1 MIERIKKFFKNIG
14 PGWVT
19 GASDDD
25 PSGIGTYS
33 VAGAKFGFLPLWT
46 MPFLIPFMY
55 AVQEMCARIAQVTG
69 RGLAGIIRH
78 HYPRWVLYT
87 VVILLVFANTMNIAA
102 DIGAMAAAMKLVV
115 DGPFL
120 AWALFF
126 TIATLILEIFVSYK
140 VYSRYLKLLT
150 LSLFAYILTAFA
162 VHIDWLNVVS
172 HLLSPKIT
180 LNKDFLFMLVAIFGT
195 TISPYL
201 FFWQASSEVE
211 DEISKGRL
219 TLTSRRGAKNSEIHT
234 MRADVL
240 SGMLFSN
247 IVAFFIMLTA
257 AVTLFPNGIVIET
270 AQDAAMAL
278 KPLAGDFASL
288 LFAFGIIGTGLLAIP
303 ILAGS
308 ASYALS
314 ESFNWNAGLYRKV
327 RDAHGFYGIITIAT
341 LIGLFINFLGI
352 DPIKLLIWT
361 AVVNGAIAPI
371 LLYFI
376 IHIANNKK
384 IMGRWHN
391 DRFSNLLGWM
401 TVAIM
406 AGSIVFLIVL

>member
-1 MIERIKKFFKNIG
+1 MFERIKKFFKNLG

-33 VAGAKFGFLPLWT
+33 FAGAKFGFLPLWT

-69 RGLAGIIRH
+69 RGLAGVIRH
-78 HYPRWVLYT
+78 HYPRWALYS
-87 VVILLVFANTMNIAA
+87 VVVLLVFANTMNIAA

-115 DGPFL
+115 DAPFL
-120 AWALFF
+120 MWALFF
-126 TIATLILEIFVSYK
+126 TIVTLILEIFVPYR
-140 VYSRYLKLLT
+140 VYSRYLKVLT
-150 LSLFAYILTAFA
+150 ISLFAYILTVF
-162 VHIDWLNVVS
+162 VVQINWMDVIT

-180 LNKDFLFMLVAIFGT
+180 LNKDFLFALVAIFGT

-211 DEISKGRL
+211 DEISKGRM
-219 TLTSRRGAKNSEIHT
+219 TITSRRGARTEEIHT

-240 SGMLFSN
+240 AGMLFSN
-247 IVAFFIMLTA
+247 AVAFFIMLTA

-278 KPLAGDFASL
+278 KPLAGDFASV
-288 LFAFGIIGTGLLAIP
+288 LFALGIIGTGLLAIP

-308 ASYALS
+308 ASYALA
-314 ESFNWNAGLYRKV
+314 ESFNWNSGLYRKV
-327 RDAHGFYGIITIAT
+327 RDAHGFYGVITIAT
-341 LIGLFINFLGI
+341 LVGLFINFLGI

-371 LLYFI
+371 LLFFI
-376 IHIANNKK
+376 IRIANDKK

-401 TVAIM
+401 TVCIM
-406 AGSIVFLIVL
+406 AGSIVFLVAL

>member
-69 RGLAGIIRH
+69 RGLAGVIRH
-78 HYPRWVLYT
+78 HYPRWTLYT
-87 VVILLVFANTMNIAA
+87 VVMLLVFANTMNIAA

-120 AWALFF
+120 MWALFF

-219 TLTSRRGAKNSEIHT
+219 TLTSRRGAKNSEIHS

>member
-1 MIERIKKFFKNIG
+1 VFERIKKLFKNIG

-55 AVQEMCARIAQVTG
+55 AVQEMCARVAQVTG
-69 RGLAGIIRH
+69 RGLAGVIRH
-78 HYPRWVLYT
+78 HYPRWALY
-87 VVILLVFANTMNIAA
+87 VVVMLLVFANTMNIAA

-115 DGPFL
+115 NGPFL

-162 VHIDWLNVVS
+162 VHINWLDVVS

-270 AQDAAMAL
+270 AQDAALAL

-303 ILAGS
+303 VLAGS
-308 ASYALS
+308 ASYALA

-406 AGSIVFLIVL
+406 AGSIVFLILL